1 MTVYFD
7 DVNVGD
13 AIPALTTEP
22 ITETQLVRYSG
33 ASGDFNPIHTVHH
46 VAEQAGLGGVIAHG
60 MFVMGLVGRAITD
73 WVGVAPLRKFG
84 VRFLGMTKP
93 GQAITVIGQVVEKL
107 EVEGEHQVRCEISA
121 VDQEGHQKVQGSF
134 VVVLPTRK

>member
-7 DVNVGD
+7 EVNVGD

-60 MFVMGLVGRAITD
+60 MLVMGLVGRAISD

-93 GQAITVIGQVVEKL
+93 GQAITVTGQVVEKM

-121 VDQEGHQKVQGSF
+121 VDQDGQQKVKGSF
-134 VVVLPTRK
+134 VVALPRRE

>member
-13 AIPALTTEP
+13 AIPVLTTEP

-60 MFVMGLVGRAITD
+60 MLVMGLVGRAISD

-84 VRFLGMTKP
+84 VRFLAVTKP
-93 GQAITVIGQVVEKL
+93 GQVITVTGQVVEKM
-107 EVEGEHQVRCEISA
+107 EVEGEHRVRCEIAA
-121 VDQEGHQKVQGSF
+121 VDQEGQQKVIGSF
-134 VVVLPTRK
+134 VVALPTKE